1 MNKILNLFNRGK
13 SVESAEL
20 VESPPPES
28 VEATLAT
35 HHPPFAATPAEPAE
49 APLIQLHNVQKA
61 YKTPAGDFLV
71 LKGIDLTIQQ
81 GEFVAV
87 QGKSGAGK
95 STLINM
101 ITGIDQPTAGRIRVG
116 QNEIHIMGEEE
127 IAKWRGFHAGVIFQ
141 SFQLLPMLTCAQNV
155 MIAMDFANLYQSPKI
170 RYERALHLLDQVGIP
185 EQADKLPSAVSGGQ
199 RQRVAIA
206 RALANDPS
214 FIAADEPTGSL
225 DSYTAAAVFQVFEK
239 LVDDG
244 VTILMMTH
252 DRELASRVNRVLTIA
267 DGRLSST

>member
-1 MNKILNLFNRGK
+1 MLNPFNRKK
-13 SVESAEL
+13 SPNARPPSLSKVTSPAEL
-20 VESPPPES
+20 VE
-28 VEATLAT
+28 
-35 HHPPFAATPAEPAE
+35 
-49 APLIQLHNVQKA
+49 APLAMVTQNGPLIELRDVQKA
-61 YKTPAGDFLV
+61 YKTPAGEFMA
-71 LKGIDLTIQQ
+71 LKGIDLTIQK

-101 ITGIDQPTAGRIRVG
+101 ITGIDQPSAGQICIG
-116 QNEIHIMGEEE
+116 NHAIHAMGEED
-127 IAKWRGFHAGVIFQ
+127 IAKWRGYNAGVIFQ
-141 SFQLLPMLTCAQNV
+141 FFQLLPMLTCAQNV
-155 MIAMDFANLYQSPKI
+155 MMAMDFANLYNTPKE
-170 RYERALHLLDQVGIP
+170 RYQRAVHLLDQVGIP

-225 DSYTAAAVFQVFEK
+225 DSHTAAAVFQVFEQ
-239 LVDDG
+239 LVDNG
-244 VTILMMTH
+244 ATILMMTH

-267 DGRLSST
+267 DGRLLTQ

>member
-1 MNKILNLFNRGK
+1 MNKIRSLFKR
-13 SVESAEL
+13 S
-20 VESPPPES
+20 
-28 VEATLAT
+28 
-35 HHPPFAATPAEPAE
+35 TPATEPVERVE
-49 APLIQLHNVQKA
+49 APLATRHSPLIYLQDVQKA
-61 YKTPAGDFLV
+61 YKTPAGDFLA
-71 LKGIDLTIQQ
+71 LKGIDLTIQK

-101 ITGIDQPTAGRIRVG
+101 ITGIDQPTAGSIRVG
-116 QNEIHIMGEEE
+116 NNEIHNMGEEQ
-127 IAKWRGFHAGVIFQ
+127 IAKWRGYNAGVIFQ
-141 SFQLLPMLTCAQNV
+141 FFQLLPMLTCAQNV
-155 MIAMDFANLYQSPKI
+155 MMAMDFANLYNSPKE
-170 RYERALHLLDQVGIP
+170 RYQRAVHLLEQVNIP

-225 DSYTAAAVFQVFEK
+225 DSHTAAAVFQVFEK
-239 LVDDG
+239 LVDNG
-244 VTILMMTH
+244 ATILMMTH

-267 DGRLSST
+267 DGRLINKP